1 MTSPITTIIFDL
13 GNVLVKWDVYNLYK
27 RFLPTREAVDSF
39 LQEIRFFEW
48 NAHQDAGRSFKEGV
62 AELSAKFPQYAELI
76 KAYDTY
82 WEECVTE
89 EIHGS
94 VEIAKKLKSAGW
106 DLYLL
111 SNFSAETFPLV
122 QKRFDFLSL
131 FDDCI
136 ISGEHKLIKPDPAI
150 YHLTLNRIKRKAQE
164 CLFIDDSLPNIEAAK
179 KLNFYAIH
187 FLSPAQLDTELKN
200 LLGSEYTEH
209 RN

>member
-1 MTSPITTIIFDL
+1 MTSPITAIIFDL
-13 GNVLVKWDVYNLYK
+13 GNVLIKWDVYNLYK
-27 RFLPTREAVDSF
+27 RFLPNPEAVDSF

-48 NAHQDAGRSFKEGV
+48 NAHQDAGRPFKEGV
-62 AELSAKFPQYAELI
+62 AELSARFPQYAELI

-82 WEECVTE
+82 WEECVTG
-89 EIHGS
+89 EIPGS
-94 VEIAKKLKSAGW
+94 VEIAQKLKSAGW

-111 SNFSAETFPLV
+111 SNFSSETFPLM
-122 QKRFDFLSL
+122 QKRFDFLNL

-150 YHLTLNRIKRKAQE
+150 YQLTLRRIKRKAQE
-164 CLFIDDSLPNIEAAK
+164 CLFIDDSLPNIESAK
-179 KLNFYAIH
+179 KLKFNTIH

-200 LLGSEYTEH
+200 LLDNEFSKY